1 MSNLRSR
8 TLRTPAIVLRQTEF
22 AEADRVLTLYT
33 RALGKLRAVA
43 KGVRRITSRKAG
55 HLEQFQT
62 TDVLLA
68 RGRDLYVVTQAEVL
82 NAHRAIR
89 EDLQRMSYAS
99 YCMELLDQFTVE
111 DDEAHPAL
119 YDLAAQALTW
129 LDESHNLGV
138 TTRYYELRLLD
149 LVGYRPELEVCVVSG
164 QVVQPEDQFFSVVD
178 GGVVRPGMV
187 AAGGNAGMIPLSLA
201 ALKVLRYLQRS
212 AYAAVAGLTLS
223 APVASEVETIM
234 QRYLGAIL
242 ERQPR
247 SMAFIRQVRRTG
259 QGLTDEE

>member
-1 MSNLRSR
+1 MSNPRSR

-33 RALGKLRAVA
+33 REMGKLRAVA
-43 KGVRRITSRKAG
+43 KGVRRLTSRKAG

-129 LDESHNLGV
+129 LNDSQNLGV
-138 TTRYYELRLLD
+138 TARYYELRLLD

-178 GGVVRPGMV
+178 GGVVRPGL
-187 AAGGNAGMIPLSLA
+187 AAGASAGMVPLSLA

-212 AYAAVAGLTLS
+212 SYAAVVALTLS

-259 QGLTDEE
+259 QGPTHGE